1 MNPKFRFG
9 TTLIIIF
16 YHFSLLH
23 FIHDHTKRKN
33 SSSFSKTYR
42 TGSSVY
48 YMPENTP
55 YIRLHHLTLTDN
67 GIRFLGGDFILY
79 TNILDLRETKEGLH
93 IILKTGWVYFLS
105 HNENKHFCCEVYQK

>member
-1 MNPKFRFG
+1 M
-9 TTLIIIF
+9 TTLKGKIV
-16 YHFSLLH
+16 LH
-23 FIHDHTKRKN
+23 FLKHIEPVHPFITCQKIQ
-33 SSSFSKTYR
+33 
-42 TGSSVY
+42 
-48 YMPENTP
+48 P